1 MTFNQVNYF
10 LAVAKHLNFTRAATA
25 LFVTQSTL
33 SRSILALEQELGV
46 ALLERDFHNVRLTP
60 AGELMYKEMQSI
72 MDSINGLLRR
82 VQDLGDVQN
91 DRFVIGI
98 LEGQSVESNVLFAI
112 RSLSDKYP
120 HLSVDIRRMHHKELL
135 EDIRANKLDVAQTIF
150 SADTVPGE
158 HISYIPLKEI
168 RSYLMARKDDAVWE
182 QKPTLASL
190 DGRVLVV
197 PENSHP
203 GLDLVTRSIREAGM
217 DVKLKPAGDME
228 TQALWLEAGM
238 GVYITNEENI
248 IYSSRSFRPLDA
260 VLLADV
266 PPLSEVLIWN
276 KSHTSAIQELF
287 LTFVQSEA
295 LGEEG

>member
-60 AGELMYKEMQSI
+60 AGELLYTEMQSI
-72 MDSINGLLRR
+72 MDSINGLIRR
-82 VQDLGDVQN
+82 VQDLGEVQN

-98 LEGQSVESNVLFAI
+98 LEGQSVDSKVLFAI
-112 RSLSDKYP
+112 RNLSDKYP
-120 HLSVDIRRMHHKELL
+120 HLSVDIRRMHHDELL
-135 EDIRANKLDVAQTIF
+135 DNIRANKLDVAQTIL
-150 SADTVPGE
+150 SEDTDLGE
-158 HISYIPLKEI
+158 ETAHFPLKKL
-168 RSYLMARKDDAVWE
+168 RSYLMAHKDNGVWGR
-182 QKPTLASL
+182 KPTLASL

-203 GLDLVTRSIREAGM
+203 GLDLVKHAIREIGL
-217 DVKLKPAGDME
+217 DVKFKPASDME

-248 IYSSRSFRPLDA
+248 IYSSRSFRPLSA
-260 VLLADV
+260 ELLEDV

-295 LGEEG
+295 FGEEG